1 MYDRGLVGTQVAEL
15 SVPQRQTLRQRLEER
30 KKAAEEH
37 LADVNQALK
46 FIDDNPNFES
56 FHNLIGKA
64 GF

>member
-1 MYDRGLVGTQVAEL
+1 MYDRGLVGTQTAEL

>member
-1 MYDRGLVGTQVAEL
+1 MYDRGLVGTQNAEL